1 MGKPPAHPSGQSPYI
16 SYQGSPMMIMDSG
29 TAPPMAMPRGW
40 EPGSSP
46 PEMVHEVDAHFARV
60 SSRLFGSPQGHAP
73 TSSPP
78 TEAGRAGVS
87 WGLGV
92 RRGVCH
98 STYWKAGGVMVRR
111 QVVHSHEVRR
121 PRFSRPAASGM
132 PRSCDMRSSTHV
144 AIHDQHLVSKWKQ
157 LLVTQAQ

>member
-29 TAPPMAMPRGW
+29 TAPPDGNATRMGAGFLTAGDGARSRRSLRPDLFSPIRFTTRSCTHLLAPHRGRSSGGVLGAWSPSGCMP
-40 EPGSSP
+40 
-46 PEMVHEVDAHFARV
+46 
-60 SSRLFGSPQGHAP
+60 Q
-73 TSSPP
+73 
-78 TEAGRAGVS
+78 
-87 WGLGV
+87 
-92 RRGVCH
+92 
-98 STYWKAGGVMVRR
+98 YWKAGGVMVRR

-121 PRFSRPAASGM
+121 PRFSRPAATGM
-132 PRSCDMRSSTHV
+132 PRSCDIRSSTHV